1 MTQHIKDTCQDSM
14 SVDRPGGGGA
24 GIVISGNEMDA
35 VRIAGNTAEG
45 GLIYKDIVQYEYRRD
60 LLSVAYGDLEN
71 IVGYINN
78 KAKKTAK
85 LELVALVS
93 ILRLRNLVSPIKRQL
108 TELPSAKSFMKYSE
122 VTL

>member
-1 MTQHIKDTCQDSM
+1 
-14 SVDRPGGGGA
+14 
-24 GIVISGNEMDA
+24 MDA
-35 VRIAGNTAEG
+35 VWIAGNTAEG
-45 GLIYKDIVQYEYRRD
+45 GLIEKDIVQYEYRRD